1 MMNNCT
7 LNILMRKI
15 YPIIYV
21 AEKNIKLMVQINN
34 SKFPYLNVSDKSGMK
49 LQNAAASQIGHS

>member
-1 MMNNCT
+1 
-7 LNILMRKI
+7 
-15 YPIIYV
+15 
-21 AEKNIKLMVQINN
+21 MVQINN